1 MRPVTIA
8 VLGKFPDI
16 FDGFVE
22 SAEKY
27 LPSIP
32 KVFVR
37 DGNEI
42 TMPTGSEWTCIQGP
56 PVFSNPGNANQAW
69 QAAALDS
76 DILYCGDDVRFLQNN
91 TWQLL
96 QEIAYSDPKIG
107 MLSPRIIGAAGNALQ
122 TNPKPEGITYSN
134 QRLALICTYI
144 KREVMNTVGW
154 MDPVFGGSYGWDDD
168 DWNYRVRLAGYKLAI
183 TPLVSVEHRHAAST
197 FTRTGPGADCR
208 TGELK
213 FRAKW
218 GDAVMNQIAVDVAL
232 DRPFIPP
239 VPATVNNLRA
249 PKSLRM
255 P

>member
-1 MRPVTIA
+1 MRTVTIA

-16 FDGFVE
+16 FNGFVE
-22 SAEKY
+22 SAERY

-37 DGNEI
+37 DGSEI
-42 TMPTGSEWTCIQGP
+42 TMPTGDKWTNLQGTP
-56 PVFSNPGNANQAW
+56 PFNNAGYANLAW
-69 QAAALDS
+69 QAAAPDS
-76 DILYCGDDVRFLQNN
+76 DILYCGDDVRFLQGD

-144 KREVMNTVGW
+144 KREVINTVGY
-154 MDPVFGGSYGWDDD
+154 MDPIFGGSYGYDDD
-168 DWNYRVRLAGYKLAI
+168 DYNYRVRLSGYKLAV
-183 TPLVSVEHRHAAST
+183 TPRVNVEHKHAAST

-208 TGELK
+208 PGDLK

-218 GDAVMNQIAVDVAL
+218 GDAVVSQIAIDAAL
-232 DRPFIPP
+232 DRTY
-239 VPATVNNLRA
+239 VPAPTPTPRSVHFR
-249 PKSLRM
+249 RIR
-255 P
+255 

>member
-16 FDGFVE
+16 FNGFVE
-22 SAEKY
+22 SADKF
-27 LPSIP
+27 LPDIP

-37 DGNEI
+37 DGSEI
-42 TMPTGSEWTCIQGP
+42 IYPTGDKWSCLQGP
-56 PVFSNPGNANQAW
+56 SVFSNPGNANQAW
-69 QAAALDS
+69 QAAAPDS
-76 DILYCGDDVRFLQNN
+76 DILYCGDDVRFLQND
-91 TWQLL
+91 TWQKL
-96 QEIAYSDPKIG
+96 QEVAYSDPAIG

-122 TNPKPEGITYSN
+122 TSPKPTGVTYSN

-144 KREVMNTVGW
+144 KREVIDKVEY

-168 DWNYRVRLAGYKLAI
+168 DYNYRVRKAGFRLAV
-183 TPLVSVEHRHAAST
+183 TPTVSVEHRHAAST

-218 GDAVMNQIAVDVAL
+218 GDAVMNEIAAGVAK
-232 DRPFIPP
+232 DHPYS
-239 VPATVNNLRA
+239 PAQPAPTAARGVRRLR
-249 PKSLRM
+249 R
-255 P
+255 